1 MEESL
6 KNHVIETLTGLVK
19 KVYDESN
26 DATSMQEFV
35 QVLCCVAGSEA
46 AAHWASARARNI
58 LFILAVSAFKSG
70 MAETDRH
77 NAENT
82 KRKED

>member
-6 KNHVIETLTGLVK
+6 KNHVMETLTDLVK

-46 AAHWASARARNI
+46 AAHWPSERARNI

-77 NAENT
+77 NAENA